1 MALTKVTF
9 NYPVNSSLQIGDK
22 IYVSYIQITGPG
34 LTPYQ
39 GTTSEPEYAG
49 AAVDVGTDYIIIDKD
64 PINLPSIT
72 PGDFIL
78 FAKSMS
84 ANKANVKGY
93 YADIT
98 MTNSTSKKTE
108 LFAVSSEVMPSSK

>member
-1 MALTKVTF
+1 
-9 NYPVNSSLQIGDK
+9 
-22 IYVSYIQITGPG
+22 
-34 LTPYQ
+34 
-39 GTTSEPEYAG
+39 
-49 AAVDVGTDYIIIDKD
+49 
-64 PINLPSIT
+64 
-72 PGDFIL
+72 
-78 FAKSMS
+78 MS